1 MSLRDEIS
9 KEVIAALKAGEKLK
23 LSTLRLLLS
32 AVKYKEVDLKRLLTD
47 EETQQMVS
55 TLIRQ
60 RHDSVEQFRK
70 GGRPELA
77 DKEEAEIEIL
87 RAYLPPQMP
96 EDELRAV
103 VKEAAGKAGATGPG
117 DMGKLMKAVMPL
129 VKGKAEGKAVSDM
142 VKEVLGQ

>member
-1 MSLRDEIS
+1 MSLRDDIS

-47 EETQQMVS
+47 EETRQIIA

-60 RHDSVEQFRK
+60 RQDSVEQFRK
-70 GGRPELA
+70 GGRAELA

>member
-1 MSLRDEIS
+1 MSLRDDIS

-23 LSTLRLLLS
+23 LSTLRVLLS
-32 AVKYKEVDLKRLLTD
+32 AIKYKEVDLKRPLTD
-47 EETQQMVS
+47 EETRQIIA

-129 VKGKAEGKAVSDM
+129 VKGKADGKAISDM

>member
-1 MSLRDEIS
+1 MSLRDDIS

-23 LSTLRLLLS
+23 LSTLRMLLS
-32 AVKYKEVDLKRLLTD
+32 AIKYKEVDLKRPLTD

-70 GGRPELA
+70 GGRAELA

-87 RAYLPPQMP
+87 KVYLPRQMD

-103 VKEAAGKAGATGPG
+103 VKEAAANAGATGPG

>member
-1 MSLRDEIS
+1 MSLRDDIS
-9 KEVIAALKAGEKLK
+9 KEVIVALKAGEKLK

-32 AVKYKEVDLKRLLTD
+32 AVQYKEVDLKRPLTD
-47 EETQQMVS
+47 EETQQMIS

-87 RAYLPPQMP
+87 KVYLPRQMS

-103 VKEAAGKAGATGPG
+103 VKDAAVKAGATGPG

-142 VKEVLGQ
+142 VKEVLG

>member
-1 MSLRDEIS
+1 MSLRDDIS
-9 KEVIAALKAGEKLK
+9 KEVIVALKAGEKLK

-32 AVKYKEVDLKRLLTD
+32 AVQYKEVDLKRPLTD
-47 EETQQMVS
+47 DETQQMIS

-87 RAYLPPQMP
+87 KVYLPRQMS

-103 VKEAAGKAGATGPG
+103 VKDAAGKTGATGPG

-142 VKEVLGQ
+142 VKEVLG

>member
-1 MSLRDEIS
+1 MSLRDDIS

-32 AVKYKEVDLKRLLTD
+32 AIKYKEVDLKRPLTD
-47 EETQQMVS
+47 EETRQIIA

-77 DKEEAEIEIL
+77 DKEEAEIDIL
-87 RAYLPPQMP
+87 RAYLPAQMS

-103 VKEAAGKAGATGPG
+103 VKEAAVNAGATGPG

>member
-1 MSLRDEIS
+1 MSLRDDIS

-23 LSTLRLLLS
+23 LSTLRMLLS
-32 AVKYKEVDLKRLLTD
+32 AIKYKEVDLKRPLTD
-47 EETQQMVS
+47 EETRQIIA

-87 RAYLPPQMP
+87 KAYLPAQMS

-103 VKEAAGKAGATGPG
+103 VKEAAVNAGATGPG

>member
-1 MSLRDEIS
+1 LSLRDDIS
-9 KEVIAALKAGEKLK
+9 KEVISALKAGEKLK

-32 AVKYKEVDLKRLLTD
+32 AVKYKEVDLKRPLDDD
-47 EETQQMVS
+47 ETRQIIS

-60 RHDSVEQFRK
+60 RQDSVEQFRK

-87 RAYLPPQMP
+87 KAYLPPQMS

-103 VKEAAGKAGATGPG
+103 VKDAAAKAGAAGPG

>member
-1 MSLRDEIS
+1 MSLRDDIS

-23 LSTLRLLLS
+23 LSTLRMLLS
-32 AVKYKEVDLKRLLTD
+32 AIKYKEVDLKRPLTD

-87 RAYLPPQMP
+87 KVYLPRQM
-96 EDELRAV
+96 EQDELRAV
-103 VKEAAGKAGATGPG
+103 PQALRPRRQPPACIHHH
-117 DMGKLMKAVMPL
+117 
-129 VKGKAEGKAVSDM
+129 
-142 VKEVLGQ
+142 

>member
-1 MSLRDEIS
+1 MSLRDDIS

-23 LSTLRLLLS
+23 LSTLRMLLS
-32 AVKYKEVDLKRLLTD
+32 AIKYKEVDLKRPLTD

-87 RAYLPPQMP
+87 KVYLPAQMS
-96 EDELRAV
+96 EDELRSV

-129 VKGKAEGKAVSDM
+129 VKGKADGKAISDM